1 MEGAAAR
8 DAGWPNAG
16 QSDLHEGE
24 VGTIASPLAERQ
36 ECVIRTRAS
45 GLIADVTATRSKR
58 ARDQR
63 PQHAFDWLLVA
74 VLRMT
79 AGLVDL
85 FGFLAFGGLFTAHIT
100 GNIVILAAH
109 YITGGFRRRTEE

>member
-24 VGTIASPLAERQ
+24 VGTIASPQAERL

-45 GLIADVTATRSKR
+45 GLIADVTATQNER
-58 ARDQR
+58 APEQR
-63 PQHAFDWLLVA
+63 PPHAFDWLLVA
-74 VLRMT
+74 VLSMT
-79 AGLVDL
+79 AGSVDL
-85 FGFLAFGGLFTAHIT
+85 IGFLCIRRIVYRARYGKHSHPCRPFHNRGL
-100 GNIVILAAH
+100 
-109 YITGGFRRRTEE
+109 

>member
-24 VGTIASPLAERQ
+24 VGTIAPPQAERL

-45 GLIADVTATRSKR
+45 GLIADVTATRSER

-74 VLRMT
+74 VLSMT
-79 AGLVDL
+79 AGSVDL
-85 FGFLAFGGLFTAHIT
+85 IGFLAFGGLFTAHIT
-100 GNIVILAAH
+100 GNHSYPCRPLH
-109 YITGGFRRRTEE
+109 NRWL

>member
-8 DAGWPNAG
+8 DAGSPNAG

-24 VGTIASPLAERQ
+24 VGTIASPQAERL

-45 GLIADVTATRSKR
+45 DLIADVTATRSER

-63 PQHAFDWLLVA
+63 PQHAFDRLFVA
-74 VLRMT
+74 VLSVT
-79 AGLVDL
+79 AGS
-85 FGFLAFGGLFTAHIT
+85 
-100 GNIVILAAH
+100 VILSDSSH
-109 YITGGFRRRTEE
+109 LEDLLPRTLRET

>member
-24 VGTIASPLAERQ
+24 VGTIASPLAERL

-45 GLIADVTATRSKR
+45 GLIADVTATRSER

-74 VLRMT
+74 VLSMT
-79 AGLVDL
+79 AGSVDL
-85 FGFLAFGGLFTAHIT
+85 IGIPHIRR
-100 GNIVILAAH
+100 VVYRAH
-109 YITGGFRRRTEE
+109 YGKHSYPCRPLHNRGL

>member
-24 VGTIASPLAERQ
+24 VGTIASPQAERL

-45 GLIADVTATRSKR
+45 GD
-58 ARDQR
+58 
-63 PQHAFDWLLVA
+63 
-74 VLRMT
+74 
-79 AGLVDL
+79 
-85 FGFLAFGGLFTAHIT
+85 
-100 GNIVILAAH
+100 GNKK
-109 YITGGFRRRTEE
+109 